1 MNPSQ
6 PVKPERRL
14 RPELI
19 FSLISLVASLGAVSI
34 TGVQTQLMLRQQEA
48 SVWPY
53 VELDQ
58 SITGEGYTF
67 SLTNKGV
74 GPALIKSV
82 KYEYQGKTYTDIQVL
97 AKRIINDPEFTWKQF
112 GVTNIDRKVMAINE
126 KIMVFSVDV
135 TDSDQENK
143 AKEEAYATKLVT
155 EARNVK
161 VTIEYESVYGA
172 HWVNT
177 NNVVVKLR

>member
-1 MNPSQ
+1 MNPSK

-34 TGVQTQLMLRQQEA
+34 TGLQTQLMLRQQEA

-53 VELDQ
+53 IELDQ
-58 SITGEGYTF
+58 SITGDGYTF

-82 KYEYQGKTYTDIQVL
+82 KYDYNGKTYTDVQVL
-97 AKRIINDPEFTWKQF
+97 AKAIINDPEFTWEQF

-126 KIMVFSVDV
+126 RVTVFSVNV
-135 TDSDQENK
+135 TEYDRKNETKVKD
-143 AKEEAYATKLVT
+143 YAARMIS
-155 EARNVK
+155 EARNVN
-161 VTIEYESVYGA
+161 VTIEFESVYGA
-172 HWVNT
+172 RWANT
-177 NNVVVKLR
+177 NNTVVKLR